1 MKSEIEQVVAGD
13 YCTGCGLCSYAS
25 GGKAPLR
32 ETVYGTLQPDPGEL
46 ASLDRGTLDR
56 LDRICPFSS
65 AGENETGIASRL
77 FPISTHDTLESG
89 RYETAYAG
97 YCKGNSFRK
106 NGSSGGMT
114 SWFLC
119 ELLNRGAVKQVIH
132 VSESGKHGSLFD
144 FSISR
149 NQDEVRAGAKSRY
162 YAVSYADVLAKFREA
177 PCSTAVIGVPCFIK
191 AIRRLAQ
198 EDEIIKEHFQVHIAL
213 VCGHLKSRRYA
224 EMMGW
229 QKGISPG
236 DLRKIDFRLKMPGV
250 DAHTYGVEMEDI
262 SGKVTSD
269 YAYRLFGTGWGEGMF
284 KLHGCDF
291 CDDVLGETADV
302 VFGDAWIEKYDKDW
316 NGTNI
321 VMVRNPIFVDWFIE
335 GQERGD
341 LHLEEIDTETL
352 VKSQAGSFRHRHN
365 GLVWRIGAK
374 EKASEWVPK
383 KRLSSRRPTLREI
396 PEQQMNLT
404 RMRIAQESHLAYA
417 KAREHGAFVD
427 FKGVMTPLRER
438 YHWQLAIRELLN
450 GNSQMIRE
458 RTKRVVKSKFPW
470 MKSIVRM
477 FRNHP

>member
-1 MKSEIEQVVAGD
+1 MKSQIERVVAGD
-13 YCTGCGLCSYAS
+13 YCTGCGLCSFAS
-25 GGKAPLR
+25 GREVPMR
-32 ETVYGTLQPDPGEL
+32 ETVFGTLQPD
-46 ASLDRGTLDR
+46 LDKLKTLDSVTLDR
-56 LDRICPFSS
+56 LDKVCPFSS
-65 AGENETGIASRL
+65 SGENETEIASRL
-77 FPISTHDTLESG
+77 FPAASQSTLESG

-97 YCKGNSFRK
+97 YCIGGGFRDK
-106 NGSSGGMT
+106 GSSGGMT

-119 ELLNRGAVKQVIH
+119 ELLRRGIVKQVIH
-132 VSESGKHGSLFD
+132 VHESAKEGSLFD
-144 FSISR
+144 FTIS
-149 NQDEVRAGAKSRY
+149 QSPEEVRAGAKSRY
-162 YAVSYADVLAKFREA
+162 YAVSYADVLATFQENPR
-177 PCSTAVIGVPCFIK
+177 STAVVGVPCFIK

-198 EDEIIKEHFQVHIAL
+198 VDDLVKEHFKVHVAL

-236 DLRKIDFRLKMPGV
+236 DLRKINFRLKMPGV
-250 DAHTYGVEMEDI
+250 DAHTYGVELEDI
-262 SGKVTSD
+262 SGKVASD

-321 VMVRNPIFVDWFIE
+321 VMVRNPIFLDWFIE

-374 EKASEWVPK
+374 EKTSEWVPK
-383 KRLSSRRPTLREI
+383 KRLGSRRPTLREI

-417 KAREHGAFVD
+417 KARVHGAFED

-438 YHWQLAIRELLN
+438 YHWQMAIRDLLN

-458 RTKRVVKSKFPW
+458 RTKRAVKSKFPW

-477 FRNHP
+477 FRNRP